1 VIARRLLI
9 QGRVQGVFFRE
20 SLRQEAERLGVT
32 GWVRN
37 RADGD
42 VEALIQGAPKAV
54 ETLAAWAHR
63 GPPAARVDQVDIRL
77 DDPLPHLTQLDRKS
91 VV

>member
-1 VIARRLLI
+1 VIARRLVI

-20 SLRQEAERLGVT
+20 SLRQEAERLGIA

-42 VEALIQGAPKAV
+42 VEALIQGDAAAV
-54 ETLAAWAHR
+54 EALAAWAHR
-63 GPPAARVDQVDIRL
+63 GPPAARVDRVDIRL
-77 DDPLPHLTQLDRKS
+77 DEPVLHLTHFERRPTA
-91 VV
+91 

>member
-1 VIARRLLI
+1 MIARRLVI

-20 SLRQEAERLGVT
+20 SLRQEAERLGIA

-42 VEALIQGAPKAV
+42 VEALIQGDAAAV
-54 ETLAAWAHR
+54 EALAAWAHR
-63 GPPAARVDQVDIRL
+63 GPPAARVDRVDIRL
-77 DDPLPHLTQLDRKS
+77 DEPVPTLTEFERRPTA
-91 VV
+91 